1 MLAHIMKSSGRI
13 VGMTSTD
20 GVYVDG
26 KLTVKGD
33 MTGPASAQMVLRD
46 PSVDF
51 AVMETARG
59 GLVRSG
65 LGYQRCDVSACLNV
79 TSDHLGMGGIN
90 TLEELAVVKRVWWR
104 PRPTRLS

>member
-1 MLAHIMKSSGRI
+1 
-13 VGMTSTD
+13 
-20 GVYVDG
+20 
-26 KLTVKGD
+26 
-33 MTGPASAQMVLRD
+33 MVLRD